1 MKTNDNSYNKT
12 NRGPQARSLR
22 NPQKR
27 EGDRR
32 APFRNI
38 VKNSDFDQLIAGIR
52 RVTRVT
58 AGGKHMSFSVTMLL
72 GNNKGK
78 IGIGTAKGDDVPR
91 AIDKA
96 KKEAMRHM
104 ITVPIVNNTVPYEV
118 EAKYCSSRV
127 LVKPAKEG
135 KGVIAGGVV
144 RDIMILAGIKNVTC
158 KILSRSHSAI
168 NNGKATLLALEKI
181 AEINAMEQEKKNNK
195 AQEAKVEEV
204 KVEEKTSNKES

>member
-1 MKTNDNSYNKT
+1 MKTNDNFNNK
-12 NRGPQARSLR
+12 RGGPSQSKFAK
-22 NPQKR
+22 PGQKR
-27 EGDRR
+27 EGEGKR

-78 IGIGTAKGDDVPR
+78 IGIGTAKGDDVPK

-96 KKEAMRHM
+96 KKEATRNM
-104 ITVPIVNNTVPYEV
+104 ITVPIINNTVPYEV
-118 EAKYCSSRV
+118 EAKHCASRI

-144 RDIMILAGIKNVTC
+144 RDIMLLAGIKNVTC
-158 KILSRSHSAI
+158 KTLSGSHSPI
-168 NNGKATLLALEKI
+168 NNGKAAIAALEKI
-181 AEINAMEQEKKNNK
+181 SHIYSMEQEKKGVK
-195 AQEAKVEEV
+195 VEKPKVEETV
-204 KVEEKTSNKES
+204 PAEAN